1 MRFRRFNLLLYLVL
15 VLVLSVVANAAEA
28 GSRSLFQVSTL
39 QALLAGEY
47 DGTVSLKEVL
57 QRGNMGIGTF
67 DKLAGEM
74 IIYDG
79 VIYQGRIDGKAY
91 VKTEAVTTPF
101 VNVARS
107 DCNKPLS
114 TSFAGGY
121 EGLKSLLNRIYPQ
134 ENKPVLFCIR
144 GKFRKLAYRSV
155 PEQQKP
161 YPLLVEV
168 VKQQAVFKK
177 EFIEGVLIGFRFPEY
192 MSGINVNGF
201 HLHFLSKDKKYGGH
215 LFAVDSGEI
224 IIEATSLNSFEVF
237 LPDNIAQAR
246 FDKVDAKKDTEAVE
260 KLEK

>member
-1 MRFRRFNLLLYLVL
+1 MMKYRRFNIFLCLIFIL
-15 VLVLSVVANAAEA
+15 AAAASGAEQE
-28 GSRSLFQVSTL
+28 SRALFQVSTL

-57 QRGNMGIGTF
+57 TRGNMGIGTF

-79 VIYQGRIDGKAY
+79 VVYQGRVDGKAY
-91 VKTEAVTTPF
+91 VKAVPASTPF
-101 VNVARS
+101 VNIARS
-107 DCNKPLS
+107 GCNKPLS
-114 TSFAGGY
+114 ASFAGGY
-121 EGLKSLLNRIYPQ
+121 DGLKSLLNRLYPQ

-144 GKFRKLAYRSV
+144 GKFRKLSYRSV

-168 VKQQAVFKK
+168 VKQQAVFTK
-177 EFIEGVLIGFRFPEY
+177 EVIEGMLIGFRFPEY

-201 HLHFLSKDKKYGGH
+201 HLHFLSSDKEYGGH

-237 LPDNIAQAR
+237 LPDTIAQAR
-246 FDKVDAKKDTEAVE
+246 FERVDAEKDTQAVE